1 MIKIYSE
8 QGVFYMENNII
19 IKTEKLVKQY
29 GEGENMIYA
38 LNNVELEVREGEF
51 LAITGESGSG
61 KTTLLNCLGSLDRP
75 TSGNIIVNGKDITQM
90 NDNAL
95 SAYRR
100 KSIGFIFQ
108 SFNLIPVLNVEEN
121 IVLPLNLDNTSPDM
135 EYLEELL
142 RLTGLDKKRTNYPH
156 ELSGGQQ
163 QRVAFARALIH
174 KPQIILADEPT
185 GNLDSKNSREII
197 SILKS
202 SIKKYNQTLILI
214 THDGSIASQ
223 ADRICRISD
232 GVLSE

>member
-1 MIKIYSE
+1 MDD
-8 QGVFYMENNII
+8 NII
-19 IKTEKLVKQY
+19 LKTEKLKKEY
-29 GEGENMIYA
+29 GEGENAFLA
-38 LNNVELEVREGEF
+38 LNDVDLEVKQGEF

-75 TSGNIIVNGKDITQM
+75 TSGKIIFNGRDITTM
-90 NDNAL
+90 DDNGL

-108 SFNLIPVLNVEEN
+108 NYNLIPVLNVEEN
-121 IVLPLNLDNTSPDM
+121 IVLPLNLDNTPTDK
-135 EYLEELL
+135 EFLEELL
-142 RLTGLDKKRTNYPH
+142 KLTGLDVKRNNYPH

-174 KPQIILADEPT
+174 KPRIILADEPT

-214 THDGSIASQ
+214 THDGSIAAQ
-223 ADRICRISD
+223 ADRICRITD

>member
-1 MIKIYSE
+1 
-8 QGVFYMENNII
+8 MENNINNII
-19 IKTEKLVKQY
+19 IKTKKLVKQY

>member
-1 MIKIYSE
+1 
-8 QGVFYMENNII
+8 MEKNVI

-38 LNNVELEVREGEF
+38 LNNVDLEVCAGEF

-75 TSGNIIVNGKDITQM
+75 TSGSIFVNGKDITKM

-100 KSIGFIFQ
+100 KNTGFIFQ
-108 SFNLIPVLNVEEN
+108 NFNLIPVLNVEEN

-135 EYLEELL
+135 GFLEDLL
-142 RLTGLDKKRTNYPH
+142 KLTGLDKKRTNYPH

-202 SIKKYNQTLILI
+202 SIKKYDQTLILI

>member
-1 MIKIYSE
+1 MDD
-8 QGVFYMENNII
+8 NII
-19 IKTEKLVKQY
+19 LKTEKLKKEYGAGENAFLALNDVDLEVKQ
-29 GEGENMIYA
+29 
-38 LNNVELEVREGEF
+38 GEF

-61 KTTLLNCLGSLDRP
+61 KTTLLNCIGSLDRP
-75 TSGNIIVNGKDITQM
+75 TSGKIIFNGKDITTM
-90 NDNAL
+90 DDNGL

-108 SFNLIPVLNVEEN
+108 NFNLIPVLNVEEN
-121 IVLPLNLDNTSPDM
+121 IVLPLNLDNTPPDK
-135 EYLEELL
+135 EFLEELL
-142 RLTGLDKKRTNYPH
+142 KLTGLDVKRNNYPH

-163 QRVAFARALIH
+163 QRVSFARALIH
-174 KPQIILADEPT
+174 KPRIILADEPT

-214 THDGSIASQ
+214 THDGSIAAQ
-223 ADRICRISD
+223 ADRICRITD

>member
-1 MIKIYSE
+1 
-8 QGVFYMENNII
+8 MENSII
-19 IKTEKLVKQY
+19 IKTEKLCKQY
-29 GEGENMIYA
+29 GEGETKLMA
-38 LNNVELEVREGEF
+38 VNNVNFEVRRGEF
-51 LAITGESGSG
+51 VAITGESGSG

-75 TSGNIIVNGKDITQM
+75 TSGSIIVNGKDITKL
-90 NDNAL
+90 DDKGL

-100 KSIGFIFQ
+100 KNIGFIFQ
-108 SFNLIPVLNVEEN
+108 SYNLIPVLNVEEN
-121 IVLPLNLDNTSPDM
+121 IVLPLNLDNTPPDM
-135 EYLEELL
+135 EFLEELL
-142 RLTGLDKKRTNYPH
+142 RLTGLDQKRQNYPH

-202 SIKKYNQTLILI
+202 SIKKYAQTLVLI

-223 ADRICRISD
+223 ADRILRISD

>member
-1 MIKIYSE
+1 
-8 QGVFYMENNII
+8 MENNVI

-38 LNNVELEVREGEF
+38 LNNVELEVKEGEF

-75 TSGNIIVNGKDITQM
+75 TSGSIIVNGKDITQM

-108 SFNLIPVLNVEEN
+108 AFNLIPVLNVEEN

-135 EYLEELL
+135 EFLEELL
-142 RLTGLDKKRTNYPH
+142 KLTGLDKKRTNYPH

>member
-1 MIKIYSE
+1 MDD
-8 QGVFYMENNII
+8 NII
-19 IKTEKLVKQY
+19 LKTEKLKKEY
-29 GEGENMIYA
+29 GEGENAFLA
-38 LNNVELEVREGEF
+38 LNDVDLEVKQGEF
-51 LAITGESGSG
+51 VAITGESGSG
-61 KTTLLNCLGSLDRP
+61 KTTLLNCIGSLDRP
-75 TSGNIIVNGKDITQM
+75 TSGKIIFNGKDITTM
-90 NDNAL
+90 DDNGL

-108 SFNLIPVLNVEEN
+108 NFNLIPVLNVEEN
-121 IVLPLNLDNTSPDM
+121 IVLPLNLDNTSPDK
-135 EYLEELL
+135 EFLEELL
-142 RLTGLDKKRTNYPH
+142 KLTGLDVKRNNYPH

-174 KPQIILADEPT
+174 KPRIILADEPT

-214 THDGSIASQ
+214 THDGSIAAQ
-223 ADRICRISD
+223 ADRICRITD

>member
-1 MIKIYSE
+1 
-8 QGVFYMENNII
+8 MEKNII

-38 LNNVELEVREGEF
+38 LNNVELEVCAGEF
-51 LAITGESGSG
+51 LAVTGESGSG

-75 TSGNIIVNGKDITQM
+75 TSGSIFVNGKDITQM

-100 KSIGFIFQ
+100 KNIGFIFQ

-142 RLTGLDKKRTNYPH
+142 KLTGLDKKRTNYPH

-214 THDGSIASQ
+214 THDGSIATQ
-223 ADRICRISD
+223 ADRICRITD

>member
-1 MIKIYSE
+1 MDD
-8 QGVFYMENNII
+8 NII
-19 IKTEKLVKQY
+19 LKTEKLKKEYGAGENAFLALNDVDLEVKQ
-29 GEGENMIYA
+29 
-38 LNNVELEVREGEF
+38 GEF

-61 KTTLLNCLGSLDRP
+61 KTTLLNCIGSLDRP
-75 TSGNIIVNGKDITQM
+75 TSGKIIFNGRDITTM
-90 NDNAL
+90 DDNGL

-108 SFNLIPVLNVEEN
+108 NFNLIPVLNVEEN
-121 IVLPLNLDNTSPDM
+121 IVLPLNLDNTPPDK
-135 EYLEELL
+135 EFLEELL
-142 RLTGLDKKRTNYPH
+142 KLTGLDVKRNNYPH

-174 KPQIILADEPT
+174 KPRIILADEPT

-214 THDGSIASQ
+214 THDGSIAAQ
-223 ADRICRISD
+223 ADRICRITD

>member
-1 MIKIYSE
+1 
-8 QGVFYMENNII
+8 MENNVI
-19 IKTEKLVKQY
+19 IKTKKLVKQY

-38 LNNVELEVREGEF
+38 LNNVELEVKEGEF

-75 TSGNIIVNGKDITQM
+75 TSGSIIVNGKDITQM

-108 SFNLIPVLNVEEN
+108 AFNLIPVLNVEEN

-135 EYLEELL
+135 EFLEELL
-142 RLTGLDKKRTNYPH
+142 KLTGLDKKRTNYPH

>member
-1 MIKIYSE
+1 
-8 QGVFYMENNII
+8 MENNVI

-38 LNNVELEVREGEF
+38 LNNVELEVKEGEF

-75 TSGNIIVNGKDITQM
+75 TSGSIFVNGKDITQM
-90 NDNAL
+90 NDNTL

-108 SFNLIPVLNVEEN
+108 AFNLIPVLNVEEN

-135 EYLEELL
+135 EFLEELL
-142 RLTGLDKKRTNYPH
+142 KLTGLDKKRTNYPH

>member
-1 MIKIYSE
+1 
-8 QGVFYMENNII
+8 MENNII

-38 LNNVELEVREGEF
+38 LNNVELEVKEGEF

-61 KTTLLNCLGSLDRP
+61 KTTLLHCLGSLDRP
-75 TSGNIIVNGKDITQM
+75 TSGSIFVNGKDIAQM

-108 SFNLIPVLNVEEN
+108 AFNLIPVLNVEEN

-135 EYLEELL
+135 EFLEELL
-142 RLTGLDKKRTNYPH
+142 KLTGLDKKRTNYPH

-202 SIKKYNQTLILI
+202 SIKKFNQTLILI

>member
-1 MIKIYSE
+1 MDD
-8 QGVFYMENNII
+8 NII
-19 IKTEKLVKQY
+19 LKTEKLKKEY
-29 GEGENMIYA
+29 GEGENAFLA
-38 LNNVELEVREGEF
+38 LNDVDLEVKQGEF

-61 KTTLLNCLGSLDRP
+61 KTTLLNCIGSLDRP
-75 TSGNIIVNGKDITQM
+75 TSGKIIFNGRDITTM
-90 NDNAL
+90 DDNGL

-108 SFNLIPVLNVEEN
+108 NFNLIPVLNVEEN
-121 IVLPLNLDNTSPDM
+121 IVLPLNLDNTPPDK
-135 EYLEELL
+135 EFLEELL
-142 RLTGLDKKRTNYPH
+142 KLTGLDVKRNNYPH

-174 KPQIILADEPT
+174 KPRIILADEPT

-214 THDGSIASQ
+214 THDGSIAAQ
-223 ADRICRISD
+223 ADRICRITD

>member
-1 MIKIYSE
+1 
-8 QGVFYMENNII
+8 MENDII
-19 IKTEKLVKQY
+19 IKIEKLVKEY
-29 GEGENMIYA
+29 GDGDNKLVA
-38 LNNVELEVREGEF
+38 VNNIDLEVRRGEF
-51 LAITGESGSG
+51 IAITGESGSG

-75 TSGNIIVNGKDITQM
+75 TSGSIIVNGKDITKLD
-90 NDNAL
+90 DNGL

-108 SFNLIPVLNVEEN
+108 AYNLIPVLNVEEN
-121 IVLPLNLDNTSPDM
+121 IVLPLNLDNTPPDM
-135 EYLEELL
+135 KFLEELL
-142 RLTGLDKKRTNYPH
+142 SLTGLDKKRSNYPH

-197 SILKS
+197 SILKNS
-202 SIKKYNQTLILI
+202 VKKYHQTLILI
-214 THDGSIASQ
+214 THDGSIAAQ
-223 ADRICRISD
+223 ADRICRITD